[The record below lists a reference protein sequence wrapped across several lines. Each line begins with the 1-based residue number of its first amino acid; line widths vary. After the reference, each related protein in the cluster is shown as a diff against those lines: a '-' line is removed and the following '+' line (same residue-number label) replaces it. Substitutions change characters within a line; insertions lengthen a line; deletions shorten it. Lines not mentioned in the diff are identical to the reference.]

1 MTKPRILVILG
12 QTATGKSG
20 LAVKIALR
28 LRSGP
33 TAKKGGG
40 EIISADSRQVYKG
53 LDIGTGKITKREM
66 MGVPHHLLDIASP
79 KKKFTVVQFK
89 ALAEEKIK
97 EILGR
102 GKIPIICGGT
112 GFYIEAVTKGITFP
126 EVPPNYEL
134 RKRLARKETTALFRT
149 LEKFDPERAKAMDP
163 RNKVRLIRAIEIAM
177 ALGKVPKITKV
188 KPMYKFVKIG
198 LYLPQEKLKDK
209 IRIRLFERIR
219 EGMINEARKLHR
231 QGLSWKRMHGLGLEY
246 KYMALYLQDKISKQ
260 EMAKKLESEIYQYAK
275 RQMTWFK
282 RDKEIKWFDVSDKRQ
297 MAQLRSLILKFFD

>member
-282 RDKEIKWFDVSDKRQ
+282 RDKEIKWFDASKDLNKALTFSKKV
-297 MAQLRSLILKFFD
+297 I